1 METAPHPLKHNPDE
15 PIPSHQCQEQQHTN
29 AHLQELTRVALRQ
42 KQLREQHYAHI
53 NGIKIHNQW
62 RKIMR
67 LAKIEELRQQV
78 EILSQTHEREVD
90 RKDAQLQVRGR
101 EHRLSH

>member
-1 METAPHPLKHNPDE
+1 
-15 PIPSHQCQEQQHTN
+15 
-29 AHLQELTRVALRQ
+29 VALRQ

-78 EILSQTHEREVD
+78 EILSQAHEREVD
-90 RKDAQLQVRGR
+90 RKDAQLQVRGS
-101 EHRLSH
+101 EQRLSHLSHTDWRSAAHTRMKQQDC